1 MENEVT
7 STPEVDIVDIGV
19 TSTEEVVEE
28 GSAVDCDSDC
38 EVIAPEEVE

>member
-7 STPEVDIVDIGV
+7 STPEVDIVDTEV
-19 TSTEEVVEE
+19 TATEVVEE

-38 EVIAPEEVE
+38 EVVAPEEVE